1 MQLLLLGETSWTR
14 VLVLILV
21 RRWVVVVVL
30 CNDYIDGLINLK
42 FGDWFPKRYM
52 WAMSFFATSAVSE
65 PRTVTSMCEGATARV
80 GCIRKS
86 LGMTT

>member
-52 WAMSFFATSAVSE
+52 FSILLQLESVVRPVFARHLLHS
-65 PRTVTSMCEGATARV
+65 V
-80 GCIRKS
+80 GYELFCHISGIRA
-86 LGMTT
+86 